1 MRMPKSMRRI
11 AFAVH
16 FASPVS
22 LVLGFLLA
30 FALLL
35 FAVPYNAQG
44 APVTAQSSEL
54 LQHVQTP
61 ARDARLSVPTQVV
74 AILGVFLVAGF
85 LVAFVHRN
93 AALTRMNA
101 KLVAA
106 MAEREAAEQ
115 ALMAQEESLHAIID
129 ALSASVMVIDP
140 ADRSVVLVNPAAAR
154 LVGLPESEIV
164 GRHCL
169 DFFRPGGDDLCPI
182 LDHGQSVDRAERI
195 LKTADGR
202 EIPILKTVTRVQMRG
217 REFLLESF
225 MDISRLKETEG
236 RLSRSLAEK
245 EVLLREIHHRVKN
258 NLQVVSSLLSLQ
270 SSEGG
275 DPGMAE
281 SIRKSRQ
288 RIRAMALVHENLYRS
303 SDIAHI
309 DSATYLRAL
318 AESISA
324 AYSQPERNIHM
335 LYDLVEHPLDVDQAV
350 PCGLLV
356 NELVTNS
363 FKHAFSAA
371 IGRAG
376 LVRFS
381 TSVENGV
388 FRIAVEDNGR
398 GMSDKAASSVSL
410 GMQLVESLAL
420 QLRGGFRIEDRG
432 EDEGGGTRV
441 VVEFP
446 VRGASL
452 AFQQ

>member
-1 MRMPKSMRRI
+1 MLEARLLT
-11 AFAVH
+11 AF
-16 FASPVS
+16 
-22 LVLGFLLA
+22 LILA
-30 FALLL
+30 ALLL
-35 FAVPYNAQG
+35 SAIPDQAHG
-44 APVTAQSSEL
+44 APSTAEFSEL
-54 LQHVQTP
+54 FQRVQAP
-61 ARDARLSVPTQVV
+61 AHEARLPVTIQAA
-74 AILGVFLVAGF
+74 AIIG
-85 LVAFVHRN
+85 AFMITGLLAAFIHRN
-93 AALTRMNA
+93 AVLTRINA
-101 KLVAA
+101 KLVAT
-106 MAEREAAEQ
+106 MAQRGAAEQ
-115 ALMAQEESLHAIID
+115 ALAEQEETLRAILD
-129 ALSASVMVIDP
+129 ALSAAVMVIDP
-140 ADRSVVLVNPAAAR
+140 SDRSVVLANPAAAQ
-154 LVGLPESEIV
+154 LVGLPESGIV

-182 LDHGQSVDRAERI
+182 LDHGQPVDRAERT
-195 LKTADGR
+195 LKADDGR
-202 EIPILKTVTRVQMRG
+202 EIPILKTVTRVRMRG

-225 MDISRLKETEG
+225 MDISRQKETEG

-245 EVLLREIHHRVKN
+245 DVLLREIHHRVKN

-270 SSEGG
+270 SSESG

-303 SDIAHI
+303 GDIAHI

-335 LYDLVEHPLDVDQAV
+335 LYDLADHPLDVDQAV

-398 GMSDKAASSVSL
+398 GMSDKAASSASL

-446 VRGASL
+446 VRGPAPAS
-452 AFQQ
+452 QQ